1 MLKREIVTEDGETY
15 PKWSGGIYVWDKSF
29 VETAEAAWQ
38 LGYKKACADICAYL
52 DGEQEKIRA
61 LLDL

>member
-1 MLKREIVTEDGETY
+1 MLKREIVTENGETY
-15 PKWSGGIYVWDKSF
+15 PKWSGGNYVWDKAF

-38 LGYKKACADICAYL
+38 LGYNQMGADIHAYL
-52 DGEQEKIRA
+52 DREQEKIRA